1 LRLSVSGS
9 FLVEEFINSI
19 TVQLDRVQ
27 DSLRLK
33 SLNRPLTYALK
44 DFALDLQVFVE
55 LDGDGHVRFRNSAP
69 NEAGA
74 SSVRL
79 GFTTITKPM
88 IEENTV
94 SLAVTRSPSLEQI
107 GLEPDERK
115 KLEQLGVRNA
125 SQLQTLYSSTG
136 ARTVQRLTDV
146 PLERLRQ
153 ALHLGTPQVS
163 QVTPVHAPPPVAVA
177 PPAVRSSTPGVI
189 RVAPGTPH
197 LNLQGSGLIGASGPA
212 IVRLNRQPLSV
223 AHADD
228 EQLIVNLPDTAQSGA
243 LEVTMPDGNV
253 LEYRVVMEARS
264 ADAGVRVQG
273 DRWEPSAERT

>member
-1 LRLSVSGS
+1 M
-9 FLVEEFINSI
+9 
-19 TVQLDRVQ
+19 Q
-27 DSLRLK
+27 DALRLK

-44 DFALDLQVFVE
+44 DFSLDLKVFVE
-55 LDGDGHVRFRNSAP
+55 LDGEGHVRFRNSAP
-69 NEAGA
+69 NETGA
-74 SSVRL
+74 SGLRL

-107 GLEPDERK
+107 GLQPEERK

-125 SQLQTLYSSTG
+125 SQLQTLYASTG

-153 ALHLGTPQVS
+153 ALHLGKPQIT
-163 QVTPVHAPPPVAVA
+163 QVTPVRAAPAIAVPPPATRA
-177 PPAVRSSTPGVI
+177 TRPPVI

-197 LNLQGSGLIGASGPA
+197 LNLQGSGLIGVSGPA
-212 IVRLNRQPLSV
+212 VVRLNRQPLSV

-228 EQLIVNLPDTAQSGA
+228 DQLIVALPDAAQSGA
-243 LEVTMPDGNV
+243 LEVTMPDGNL
-253 LEYRVVMEARS
+253 LEYHVEVEPGAPGV
-264 ADAGVRVQG
+264 DVRVHG
-273 DRWEPSAERT
+273 NRWEPAAERT